1 MKKLA
6 SLLAILPLSAIFFWS
21 GANLLNV
28 IVQEV
33 MATWFDLTNWSLF
46 NFFNPTTSPGG
57 TASIFDIFIG
67 GPGAVGGTGKRFYLG
82 GFYFIISGI
91 AFTTIRSLW
100 GIVRFKEL

>member
-1 MKKLA
+1 MGNCLNIVKKLA

-67 GPGAVGGTGKRFYLG
+67 GLGAVDRFINVVDVGGG
-82 GFYFIISGI
+82 YFGVARCIDVVHAVS
-91 AFTTIRSLW
+91 
-100 GIVRFKEL
+100 